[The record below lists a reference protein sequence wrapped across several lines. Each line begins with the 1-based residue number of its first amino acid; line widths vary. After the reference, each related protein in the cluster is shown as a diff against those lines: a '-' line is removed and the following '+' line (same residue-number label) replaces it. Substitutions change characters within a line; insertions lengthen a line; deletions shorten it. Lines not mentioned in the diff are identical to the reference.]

1 MKSWG
6 TLGALFN
13 LSIINCLQ
21 SDERTNERSDTVLL
35 TMTKHCIGLE
45 HFRFYVNWI
54 ENEKKR
60 EHTTII
66 IMKSTTQ
73 RVKDRTFSDEMKQN
87 SYKYHLRIL
96 WMRLTL
102 AAIVGLCVIF
112 AYCEWKKIGY
122 TWITWINA
130 SLILISVVCIYYWR
144 VFRRFVN
151 QIWWKTVMHANR
163 LWCIERVSY

>member
-87 SYKYHLRIL
+87 ATNIICVFCKCDWHWRQLL
-96 WMRLTL
+96 DCVLFL
-102 AAIVGLCVIF
+102 HIVN
-112 AYCEWKKIGY
+112 EKKIGY

-130 SLILISVVCIYYWR
+130 SDFDFGCVYLLLASIR
-144 VFRRFVN
+144 
-151 QIWWKTVMHANR
+151 
-163 LWCIERVSY
+163 

>member
-73 RVKDRTFSDEMKQN
+73 RVKTEHFLMRWNKTLQISFAYFVNAIDTGGNCWTVCYFC
-87 SYKYHLRIL
+87 IL
-96 WMRLTL
+96 WMK
-102 AAIVGLCVIF
+102 
-112 AYCEWKKIGY
+112 KKIGY

-130 SLILISVVCIYYWR
+130 SDFDFGCVYLLLACISSIR
-144 VFRRFVN
+144 
-151 QIWWKTVMHANR
+151 
-163 LWCIERVSY
+163 